1 MNTRAA
7 VLALAATAV
16 VGVAERSEAIPAFA
30 RRYDVECH
38 FCHEGYPKL
47 NAMGQRF
54 KERGFR
60 MSKEE
65 DFDFGRWARTV
76 PVSVRAMGTRFL
88 IEDAEDSSIGFFK
101 GITAGNFGSRFS
113 YWVDAAVLVTEGDD
127 NFSYNGV
134 DNAWGRLEVLTQGK
148 LYLKGGRLELDLPF
162 TQARTPHLFSYDIYH
177 ANSGY
182 ETDEIGVYQQGGQVG
197 GDLSGDWRWSA
208 AVVQGHNN
216 DSEEEVGG
224 DLTKFEGNVYL
235 RLSKRA
241 DKNRFGAFAYIG
253 RNHLSLGGPAW
264 KNNLVR
270 VGGDLDVWVGRLN
283 LYGVGMYGSNDNAIA
298 TPSQPAGTNQETSF
312 GGGFL
317 QADLHARD
325 NLALTL
331 RFNVVSQPDDPT
343 SLDNET
349 NSSVFP
355 GLQFWFRHLKLS
367 FEYGFQNRDR
377 GGIGAI
383 QAEVAF

>member
-1 MNTRAA
+1 
-7 VLALAATAV
+7 
-16 VGVAERSEAIPAFA
+16 
-30 RRYDVECH
+30 
-38 FCHEGYPKL
+38 
-47 NAMGQRF
+47 
-54 KERGFR
+54 

-65 DFDFGRWARTV
+65 DFDFGRWARSV
-76 PVSVRAMGTRFL
+76 PVTIRAMGTRFL
-88 IEDAEDSSIGFFK
+88 VEDAEDSSIGFFK
-101 GITAGNFGSRFS
+101 GITAGNLGSRFS
-113 YWVDAAVLVTEGDD
+113 YWLDAGVLVTEGDD

-134 DNAWGRLEVLTQGK
+134 DNAWGRLEVVTQGK
-148 LYLKGGRLELDLPF
+148 LYLKGGRFELDLPF

-177 ANSGY
+177 ANTGF
-182 ETDEIGVYQQGGQVG
+182 ETDEIGVYQQGGQLG

-216 DSEEEVGG
+216 DAEEEAGG

-235 RLSKRA
+235 RISKRV
-241 DKNRFGAFAYIG
+241 DRHRFGAFAYIG
-253 RNHLSLGGPAW
+253 RNHLDAGFGAPW
-264 KNNLVR
+264 KNSLLR
-270 VGGDLDVWVGRLN
+270 LGADMDVWAGRLN

-298 TPSQPAGTNQETSF
+298 TPAQPGGTQQETSF

-325 NLALTL
+325 NFALTL
-331 RFNVVSQPDDPT
+331 RFNMVSQPDDPT

-349 NSSVFP
+349 NTSIFP
-355 GLQFWFRHLKLS
+355 GVEFWYRRLKLS